1 MNILYSILEG
11 VKYYRKIEQGG
22 CHKSDPTEKSLE
34 GGE

>member
-11 VKYYRKIEQGG
+11 VKYYRKTEQGD
-22 CHKSDPTEKSLE
+22 CHKSDLIEKSLE